1 MADFMR
7 MRWYPVVD
15 DTIGGYAVSPW
26 DLPVSGLDT
35 RRSGGQFTVA
45 HFAVQAVAEHIA
57 DLHNAWLKDGNS
69 PAYLAEVAERA
80 RAQRA
85 EQAAGDRRR
94 DASLCHQRHGATPCP
109 VCGSTWTPN
118 DGD

>member
-1 MADFMR
+1 

-35 RRSGGQFTVA
+35 RSGGQFTVA
-45 HFAVQAVAEHIA
+45 HFADRDVAEHIA
-57 DLHNAWLKDGNS
+57 DLHNSWLKDGNS

-80 RAQRA
+80 RAQR
-85 EQAAGDRRR
+85 DV
-94 DASLCHQRHGATPCP
+94 SLCSQGHGATPCP
-109 VCGSTWTPN
+109 VCGSTSPPN
-118 DGD
+118 EGS